1 MNTLAA
7 CALSAVI
14 GYLLGTLNP
23 AYLYAKL
30 RGIDIHD
37 AGTGNPGASNT
48 MILFG
53 WVPGVAVGALDILK
67 AAAAVLICGVLFP
80 APPLCRHIAGAAA
93 ILGHLFPFY
102 LQFRGGKGFA
112 PCMGAVFALSWKLGL
127 VVGVLV
133 IVTVLLTDYMALA
146 AMVAAFSYPIYGAVT
161 ARYLPAAILLVAAVF
176 MLIRHRKNFARIRA
190 GTEVGLRRA
199 NRGELR
205 VDRPQEKQP

>member
-1 MNTLAA
+1 MNTFAA

-30 RGIDIHD
+30 RGVNIHET
-37 AGTGNPGASNT
+37 GTGNPGASNT

-53 WVPGVAVGALDILK
+53 WVPGVAVAVLDILK
-67 AAAAVLICGVLFP
+67 AVAAVLICGALFP
-80 APPLCRHIAGAAA
+80 APALCRYIAGAAA

-102 LQFRGGKGFA
+102 LRFRGGKGFA
-112 PCMGAVFALSWKLGL
+112 PCMGAVFALSWKFGL
-127 VVGVLV
+127 LVGVIV
-133 IVTVLLTDYMALA
+133 VVTVLVTDYMALA
-146 AMVAAFSYPIYGAVT
+146 AMVAAFSYPVYAAAT
-161 ARYLPAAILLVAAVF
+161 ARYLPAAILLVAAIF

-190 GTEVGLRRA
+190 GTEIGLRRA

-205 VDRPQEKQP
+205 VDRKQSPQP